1 MGYEPNPVWK
11 MSDQDKKDR
20 MKQMIENFH
29 KGVEG
34 QYRSPGIHYDT
45 NFKKVKK
52 KTKKKSKP
60 A

>member
-1 MGYEPNPVWK
+1 